1 MPETKL
7 YEELTVRSRDGYA
20 LSARVYGCENP
31 KAVVLFIHG
40 MEEHQD
46 RYTPFAAFLQE
57 NGYAVVTADLRG
69 HGKNAPKPGH
79 IADRN
84 GAALLIDDEKA
95 LLGMIWERF
104 PRTQIYLHG
113 RSMGSI
119 IARKLM
125 QTHSGAFEKVI
136 LEGYPNPQAAAKV
149 ALALAGC
156 LAAVKGPAGR
166 SALIDKMVLGG
177 FSATVKDAETPGDWL
192 SVSRE
197 NVEKY
202 MADPLCG
209 VPFTL
214 GSYEAL
220 FRLLDEIGSPAKY
233 RDVHA
238 DMPVLLIAGEDDPCT
253 GGEKGRADSLD
264 RLKRAGFRNIR
275 VENLPG
281 MRHEILNEA
290 DRDSAYRKILGFLDE

>member
-20 LSARVYGCENP
+20 LSARIYGCENP
-31 KAVVLFIHG
+31 KAVILFIHG
-40 MEEHQD
+40 MEEHQG
-46 RYTPFAAFLQE
+46 RYTAFASFLRE

-69 HGKNAPKPGH
+69 HGQNAPKLSH

-84 GAALLIDDEKA
+84 GAGLLIEDEKA

-104 PRTQIYLHG
+104 PRTQVYLHG

-125 QTHSGAFEKVI
+125 QTHSGAFEKAV
-136 LEGYPNPQAAAKV
+136 LEGYPNPQAAAK
-149 ALALAGC
+149 AGLALTGC
-156 LAAVKGPAGR
+156 LAAVKGKAGH
-166 SALIDKMVLGG
+166 SALIDKMVLGA
-177 FSATVKDAETPGDWL
+177 FSASVKDAETPCDWL
-192 SVSRE
+192 STDRE
-197 NVEKY
+197 NVRKY
-202 MADPLCG
+202 MDDPLCG
-209 VPFTL
+209 VSFTL

-220 FRLLDEIGSPAKY
+220 FRLLDDIGSPSQY

-238 DMPVLLIAGEDDPCT
+238 DMPVLMIAGEDDPCT

-264 RLKRAGFRNIR
+264 RMKRAGFRNIR
-275 VENLPG
+275 VETLPG
-281 MRHEILNEA
+281 MRHEILNEP
-290 DRDSAYRKILGFLDE
+290 DRETVYRKILSFLDE

>member
-7 YEELTVRSRDGYA
+7 FEELTVRSRDGYA
-20 LSARVYGCENP
+20 LSAHVFGCENP
-31 KAVVLFIHG
+31 KAVILFIHG

-46 RYTPFAAFLQE
+46 RYTYFAAFLKE
-57 NGYAVVTADLRG
+57 NGYAVVTADMRG
-69 HGKNAPKPGH
+69 HGKNAPKLSH

-84 GAALLIDDEKA
+84 GAGLLIEDEKA

-104 PRTQIYLHG
+104 PRTQVYLHG

-136 LEGYPNPQAAAKV
+136 LEGYPNPQAAAK
-149 ALALAGC
+149 AGLALAGC
-156 LAAVKGPAGR
+156 LAVLKGKDGH
-166 SALIDKMVLGG
+166 SALIDRMVTGS
-177 FSATVKDAETPGDWL
+177 FSASVKDAETPCDWL
-192 SVSRE
+192 SADRE

-202 MADPLCG
+202 TADPLCG

-220 FRLLDEIGSPAKY
+220 FRLPDDIGSPAKY

-238 DMPVLLIAGEDDPCT
+238 DMPILLIAGENDPCT

-275 VENLPG
+275 VETLPG
-281 MRHEILNEA
+281 MRHEILNEK
-290 DRDSAYRKILGFLDE
+290 DRDSVYRKILSFLDE